1 MSSWGKTDM
10 EREDVSLVERVEFS
24 ESDDEGFEYTAV
36 DVGDA
41 GSDDDE
47 DDLDKALASIQN
59 ERANA
64 SELASTR
71 ATTQV
76 RPAVV
81 DDFMRNVMIKLNM
94 ARTLDAFN
102 TEWYEMQSKGKLT
115 PEDIAVVPDIY
126 LRNQALDEQV
136 RELRSQ
142 VSRMEE
148 IAAKAKGTW
157 DTFRKERDF
166 HRMHHR
172 RVVQEKKKLTLD
184 IKRLREHF
192 VGFEPTLAELR
203 GKYEV
208 AMKEKMLMRLERD
221 RMASRVAGLEA
232 QLAAMAEPAVD
243 APAPKPRRKKRG
255 EDSPIPEGPGV
266 NPMAELEFEP
276 APADRFQLS
285 KTFRGHQNSVS
296 SLAFHPKKPLLA
308 TVSDDETWKLWSVPD
323 CELIMSG
330 EGHRGWVGG
339 LAFHPR
345 GHNLATCGGDNTVK
359 LWDFV
364 SASCSATFV
373 DHTQAVW
380 DVAFHH
386 TGDFLVSCSMDHTA
400 RMWDL
405 NSSKCRQT
413 FRGHV
418 DSVNSVCFQPYTNN
432 ICTGAGDKTVSLW
445 DIRSGLC
452 VQTFFG
458 HSNAVN
464 NVTFNSRGDTIAS
477 CDADGV
483 VKLWDVRKEMDEKG
497 SLSAGQHPLNK
508 VSFDR
513 SGVMLA
519 AASDDGTVKV
529 FNCNDMSSVAELR
542 GHEDAVQA
550 VAWQVG
556 RHGCGFCPVKQCPLQ

>member
-1 MSSWGKTDM
+1 M
-10 EREDVSLVERVEFS
+10 EREDVNLVERLEFS

-36 DVGDA
+36 DVDDA
-41 GSDDDE
+41 GSDDEE
-47 DDLDKALASIQN
+47 DDLDKALASVTN
-59 ERANA
+59 ERAKTT
-64 SELASTR
+64 ELAATR

-81 DDFMRNVMIKLNM
+81 DDFIRNVMIKLNM
-94 ARTLDAFN
+94 VRTLDVFN

-115 PEDIAVVPDIY
+115 PEDVAVVPDIY

-142 VSRMEE
+142 VTRMEA

-172 RVVQEKKKLTLD
+172 RVVQEKRKLTQD

-243 APAPKPRRKKRG
+243 APAPKPRRKRRG
-255 EDSPIPEGPGV
+255 EDSAIPEGPGV
-266 NPMAELEFEP
+266 NPMADLEFEP
-276 APADRFQLS
+276 AAADRFQLS

-296 SLAFHPKKPLLA
+296 AIGFHPKKPLLA

-364 SASCSATFV
+364 SASCSATFTE
-373 DHTQAVW
+373 HTQAVW

-458 HSNAVN
+458 HSNSVN
-464 NVTFNSRGDTIAS
+464 NVAFNSSGDTIAS

-529 FNCNDMSSVAELR
+529 FNTDEMSTVAELR

-550 VAWQVG
+550 VAFDPEGKFLVSSGSDCTFRIWQ
-556 RHGCGFCPVKQCPLQ
+556 

>member
-1 MSSWGKTDM
+1 M
-10 EREDVSLVERVEFS
+10 EREDVNLVERLEFS

-47 DDLDKALASIQN
+47 DDLDKALASITN

-64 SELASTR
+64 KELATTR

-81 DDFMRNVMIKLNM
+81 DDFIRNVMIKLNM
-94 ARTLDAFN
+94 ARTLDVFN

-115 PEDIAVVPDIY
+115 PEDVAVVPDIY

-255 EDSPIPEGPGV
+255 EDSAIPEGPGV
-266 NPMAELEFEP
+266 NPMVDLEFEP
-276 APADRFQLS
+276 VPADRFQLS

-296 SLAFHPKKPLLA
+296 AIGFHPKKPLLA

-330 EGHRGWVGG
+330 EGHRGWVAG

-364 SASCSATFV
+364 SASCSATFTE
-373 DHTQAVW
+373 HTQAVW

-405 NSSKCRQT
+405 NSNKCRQT

-458 HSNAVN
+458 HSNSVN
-464 NVTFNSRGDTIAS
+464 NVAFNNRGDTIAS

-529 FNCNDMSSVAELR
+529 FNTEEMSTAAELR

-550 VAWQVG
+550 VAFDPEGKYLVSSGSDCTFRIWQ
-556 RHGCGFCPVKQCPLQ
+556 